1 MYLKSLELHGFKSF
15 PDKVT
20 LEFGKGLTAVVGPNG
35 SGKSNIGDAVR
46 WVLGEQSSKTLRG
59 GKMEDVIFGGTQQR
73 KAVGFAS
80 VTLNIQNDDR
90 TLAVESD
97 LVSVTRKL
105 YRNGDSEYLINGSS
119 VRLKDVLEL
128 FMDTGLG
135 RDGYSIIGQGR
146 VADIVSSKS
155 NERREIFEEAAG
167 ISKFRYKK
175 AEAERRLAASEDNIL
190 RLKDIINELEGRVE
204 PLRVQSEKAKKY
216 LVLADSRRSLEIAVW
231 TRRLGELKG
240 RLDELEDRL
249 LAATAEYEHLGNEIE
264 KCDSE
269 IAELTAKRQQCSA
282 AAEDYRARISELES
296 KSSSAASDIAVYNNN
311 IEHFE
316 REIEETRRRMEELSS
331 GEDVLRGKIAEKRE
345 YIEKTKELLSKTDAE
360 TEALE
365 HKLSQLMDQESEFEK
380 TLAGSNE
387 KLNRLYIKKSGL
399 SFSAKNAEN
408 TAGELEKTVSDYKT
422 SLSQGMEAV
431 ESAKAE
437 LLNLTKELDDAQSG
451 QKEHTN
457 RLNGFNM
464 LYTKKEEQLKKLRS
478 EYDEAEL
485 NIRNLTQRRQM
496 LIDLE
501 NSMEGFAGSVRQIV
515 RAGRSGQ
522 LRGVKGTV
530 AQIISADQKYSLAIE
545 TALGGALQNIVVDNE
560 DTAKRGIRILKE
572 TNGGRATFLPITSV
586 KGNTL
591 TEKNL
596 DMQEGYIALAYE
608 LVKYEPEFDG
618 VVKSLLGRIVI
629 AEDIDLA
636 TAIAKKYGYK
646 FRIITLDGQVINA
659 GGSFTGG
666 SSQRSSGILSRKNE
680 ITAIS
685 SQLEKLSAA
694 HSEDSKRLETLTA
707 ETEKLG
713 FDLDGERDILSRLSA
728 ETARLEAEKKRVEQL
743 TEQYELRMDEIRKSV
758 TDCEERI
765 KAAVKLKDESLAG
778 LADCDREIEK
788 LETSVSAAQER
799 SGESKQARESISSEI
814 SALRLKSVGLSKDIQ
829 SAREAILQLES
840 NIADSASEAER
851 FEARISEINESIS
864 SEKQKITERENEA
877 EEAKSSAKAL
887 EQRVREELSRGLEY
901 EQQTETLRALQR
913 SKSEEKET
921 VSADVS
927 RITERRDN
935 LKKESDSM
943 INQLWES
950 YSLTVSEAAEQ
961 AEEIEDL
968 ADAQKRLTEIKNK
981 IRALGSVN
989 TEAIDEYEEVR
1000 TRYEFL
1006 SGQLSD
1012 VLQSKEE
1019 LEKLIASL
1027 TKNMKEIFTES
1038 FNKINENF
1046 KTTFVELFGGGRGE
1060 LTLTDPEN
1068 VLESGIEINVAP
1080 PGKVIKNLS
1089 LLSGGEQ
1096 AFVAIAIYFA
1106 ILKLRPSPFCILDEI
1121 EAALDDVNVT
1131 RYAQYLKNFIG
1142 TTQFI
1147 LITHRRGTM
1156 EEADVLYGV
1165 TMQEK
1170 GVSKLLKM
1178 DVSEVSGEMVSGD
1191 GA

>member
-80 VTLNIQNDDR
+80 VTLNIVNDDR
-90 TLAVESD
+90 KLSVDSD
-97 LVSVTRKL
+97 AVSVTRKL
-105 YRNGDSEYLINGSS
+105 YRNGDSEYLINGNP
-119 VRLKDVLEL
+119 VRLRDIVEL

-135 RDGYSIIGQGR
+135 RDGYSIIGQGK
-146 VADIVSSKS
+146 VADIVGSKS
-155 NERREIFEEAAG
+155 AERREIFEEAAG

-175 AEAERRLAASEDNIL
+175 AESERRLAAAEENIL
-190 RLKDIINELEGRVE
+190 RLKDILSELEGRVE

-231 TRRLGELKG
+231 THRLHELKG
-240 RLDELEDRL
+240 SIDELEDKL
-249 LAATAEYEHLGNEIE
+249 LAANAEYEHLGNEIDR
-264 KCDSE
+264 CDAE
-269 IAELTAKRQQCSA
+269 ISELTLKRQQCTA
-282 AAEDYRARISELES
+282 AAEDYRAKISEIDELNA
-296 KSSSAASDIAVYNNN
+296 SAAADIAVHKNN
-311 IEHFE
+311 IGHYNDLISENE
-316 REIEETRRRMEELSS
+316 ARKGEISLGEEQLREKISEKKKYIAETQAKKDEL
-331 GEDVLRGKIAEKRE
+331 GAKIAEMSER
-345 YIEKTKELLSKTDAE
+345 LSKLSV
-360 TEALE
+360 EADE
-365 HKLSQLMDQESEFEK
+365 YEKSLSG
-380 TLAGSNE
+380 TNE
-387 KLNRLYIKKSGL
+387 ELNRLYIKKSEL
-399 SFSAKNAEN
+399 SFSIANS
-408 TAGELEKTVSDYKT
+408 G
-422 SLSQGMEAV
+422 
-431 ESAKAE
+431 
-437 LLNLTKELDDAQSG
+437 LTKEELRRSVDEAEASAAQGKKAVSDAAEELNEII
-451 QKEHTN
+451 KDIEEADETATEHRN
-457 RLNGFNM
+457 RMNGFNM
-464 LYTKKEEQLKKLRS
+464 LYSKKDAQLKELNAQFS
-478 EYDEAEL
+478 DAEL

-501 NSMEGFAGSVRQIV
+501 NSMEGFSGSVRQIV
-515 RAGRSGQ
+515 KAGRSGQ
-522 LRGVKGTV
+522 LRGVRGTV
-530 AQIISADQKYSLAIE
+530 AQIISAEQKYSLAIE

-572 TNGGRATFLPITSV
+572 TNGGRATFLPLTSV

-596 DMQEGYIALAYE
+596 DMQEGYVALASE
-608 LVKYEPEFDG
+608 LVNYEPEYAG
-618 VVKSLLGRIVI
+618 IVNSLLGRIVI

-636 TAIAKKYGYK
+636 TNIAKKYGYR

-666 SSQRSSGILSRKNE
+666 SSQRSSGVLSRRNE
-680 ITAIS
+680 IETITKK
-685 SQLEKLSAA
+685 LEKLSASHEA
-694 HSEDSKRLETLTA
+694 DKQRLSSLSA
-707 ETEKLG
+707 EVEKLG
-713 FDLDGERDILSRLSA
+713 YDLDGERDMISRA
-728 ETARLEAEKKRVEQL
+728 ETEKVRLEAERKRVEQL
-743 TEQYELRMDEIRKSV
+743 MEQYELRIS
-758 TDCEERI
+758 
-765 KAAVKLKDESLAG
+765 
-778 LADCDREIEK
+778 EIEK
-788 LETSVSAAQER
+788 AAKENREKILSADKLKADSEAELAECEADIERLESALASAQER
-799 SGESKQARESISSEI
+799 TGAAKDDREALSEEI
-814 SALRLKSVGLSKDIQ
+814 SGRRLELAELSKDIAAAED
-829 SAREAILQLES
+829 SIAQLEQ
-840 NIADSASEAER
+840 NILNSEEESRKFDLRIEELKQAIEDEKLALDER
-851 FEARISEINESIS
+851 A
-864 SEKQKITERENEA
+864 KEA
-877 EEAKSSAKAL
+877 EEAKKTARELGEKIKDEAAK
-887 EQRVREELSRGLEY
+887 GLEY
-901 EQQTETLRALQR
+901 ERQAQVIRTLQR
-913 SKSEEKET
+913 SKSDEKES
-921 VSADVS
+921 VSAEIS

-935 LKKESDSM
+935 LTRDSEEM
-943 INQLWES
+943 ITQLWES
-950 YSLTVSEAAEQ
+950 YNLTVAEAAEQ
-961 AEEIEDL
+961 AEDIEDM
-968 ADAQKRLTEIKNK
+968 AEAQKRLNEIKNK

-989 TEAIDEYEEVR
+989 TGAIDEYEEVR

-1012 VLQSKEE
+1012 VTQSKEE

-1027 TKNMKEIFTES
+1027 TKSMREIFTEN

-1131 RYAQYLKNFIG
+1131 RYAQYLRNFTD

-1156 EEADVLYGV
+1156 EEADILYGV

-1170 GVSKLLKM
+1170 GVSKLLRM
-1178 DVSEVSGEMVSGD
+1178 DISEVSSDQIE
-1191 GA
+1191 

>member
-80 VTLNIQNDDR
+80 VTLNIVNDDR
-90 TLAVESD
+90 TLSVDSD

-105 YRNGDSEYLINGSS
+105 YRNGDSEYLINGAS
-119 VRLKDVLEL
+119 VRLKDIVEL

-146 VADIVSSKS
+146 VADIVGSKS

-175 AEAERRLAASEDNIL
+175 AESERRLAAAEDNIL
-190 RLKDIINELEGRVE
+190 RLKDIISELEGRVE
-204 PLRVQSEKAKKY
+204 PLRIQSEKAKKF
-216 LVLADSRRSLEIAVW
+216 LVLSDSRRALEIAVW
-231 TRRLGELKG
+231 TRRLGELRG
-240 RLDELEDRL
+240 SLDDIEDKL
-249 LAATAEYEHLGNEIE
+249 LAANAEYEHLGSEIE
-264 KCDSE
+264 RCDGE
-269 IAELTAKRQQCSA
+269 IRELSAKRQQCTA
-282 AAEDYRARISELES
+282 AAEEYRAKISELEAEGS
-296 KSSSAASDIAVYNNN
+296 NASADIAVYRNN
-311 IEHFE
+311 ILHY
-316 REIEETRRRMEELSS
+316 EEAI
-331 GEDVLRGKIAEKRE
+331 K
-345 YIEKTKELLSKTDAE
+345 E
-360 TEALE
+360 TEARKAELSLGETELRAKIEEKKALIEEIKSNRAEAEKKTEELE
-365 HKLSQLMDQESEFEK
+365 IKLSKLASEEDRFERSLSESND
-380 TLAGSNE
+380 S
-387 KLNRLYIKKSGL
+387 LNRLYIKKSEL
-399 SFSAKNAEN
+399 TFSAQNAK
-408 TAGELEKTVSDYKT
+408 ASKQELEKQIEELTEA
-422 SLSQGMEAV
+422 LSQGKEAV
-431 ESAKAE
+431 EGAKDE
-437 LLNLTKELDDAQSG
+437 LKGIISELESVRSETL
-451 QKEHTN
+451 EHKN
-457 RLNGFNM
+457 RMNGYSM
-464 LYTKKEEQLKKLRS
+464 LYNKKEEQRKKLQE
-478 EYDEAEL
+478 EYNEAEL

-496 LIDLE
+496 LQDLE
-501 NSMEGFAGSVRQIV
+501 NSMEGFAGSVRQII

-530 AQIISADQKYSLAIE
+530 AQIISVEQQYSLAIE
-545 TALGGALQNIVVDNE
+545 TALGGAMQNIVVDNE

-596 DMQEGYIALAYE
+596 DMQEGYVALACE
-608 LVKYEPEFDG
+608 LVKYSPEFEG
-618 VVKSLLGRIVI
+618 IINSLLGRIVI

-636 TAIAKKYGYK
+636 TNIAKKYGYK

-666 SSQRSSGILSRKNE
+666 SSQRQSGVLSRKNE
-680 ITAIS
+680 IEKIAS
-685 SQLEKLSAA
+685 ELEKLSSD
-694 HSEDSKRLETLTA
+694 HKEDGRRLSALSA
-707 ETEKLG
+707 EAEKLG
-713 FDLDGERDILSRLSA
+713 YDLEGEKDMISRLNA
-728 ETARLEAEKKRVEQL
+728 EEAKLESEKKRVEQL
-743 TEQYELRMDEIRKSV
+743 SEQYGIRMQ
-758 TDCEERI
+758 
-765 KAAVKLKDESLAG
+765 
-778 LADCDREIEK
+778 EIEK
-788 LETSVSAAQER
+788 TVSESREKIAQAEKTAKDGEDELLDTEKKIAELEEILSSAQEKNGSVR
-799 SGESKQARESISSEI
+799 QERESISEEI
-814 SALRLKSVGLSKDIQ
+814 SENRLFAAGLSKDIE
-829 SAREAILQLES
+829 SAQESVIQLNLSIES
-840 NIADSASEAER
+840 SAEESKKFDLKIAELKEK
-851 FEARISEINESIS
+851 INE
-864 SEKQKITERENEA
+864 ENLRLKERE
-877 EEAKSSAKAL
+877 EEAKNAKTTAESL
-887 EQRVREELSRGLEY
+887 GVKIKEELSRSMEY
-901 EQQTETLRALQR
+901 ERRSQTVISLQR
-913 SKSEEKET
+913 SKSDEKET
-921 VSADVS
+921 VSAEIS

-935 LKKESDSM
+935 IRKECDGM
-943 INQLWES
+943 ISQLWES
-950 YSLTVSEAAEQ
+950 YSLTVAEAAEQ
-961 AEEIEDL
+961 AEEVEDI
-968 ADAQKRLTEIKNK
+968 AEAQKRLNEVRNK

-989 TEAIDEYEEVR
+989 TEAIDEYEEVK

-1006 SGQLSD
+1006 TSQLDD
-1012 VLQSKEE
+1012 VLKSKDE
-1019 LEKLIASL
+1019 LERLIANL
-1027 TKNMKEIFTES
+1027 TKNMKEIFTEN
-1038 FNKINENF
+1038 FNRINENF

-1131 RYAQYLKNFIG
+1131 RYAQYLRNFTG

-1156 EEADVLYGV
+1156 EEADILYGV

-1170 GVSKLLKM
+1170 GVSKLLRM
-1178 DVSEVSGEMVSGD
+1178 DISEVSSDYSE
-1191 GA
+1191 